1 MQDPA
6 EDGETRIMNKKICS
20 IGIVGALIFLLAGRL
35 SVLAAETVAS
45 YGYEVEEDQ
54 LILYVSDPGEVKQVK
69 SQVGTVESQS
79 VSFSSQKESRFPI
92 ETVILLDNSLSIR
105 EKYREGILQIIQELA
120 AGRTEGEK
128 FTIAVFGEN
137 IQFLVRG
144 SSDYTEI
151 RRALD
156 SITWEN
162 RETYLTDML
171 FELIQEMA
179 QEENAPFRRFVLIS
193 DGMDGASIGYTKE
206 ELNNIIEENPAP
218 IYTIGCVYKENEE
231 ALENMFSL
239 SRKTGGVSWLMDDLS
254 DPMEV
259 IEQVH
264 ETDAV
269 LRVTVKLPIEMC
281 DGSLKGVKL
290 TLINGIGEYETSVMA
305 TMPFAQVKE
314 TEIEEIPKGETDP
327 APVTV
332 PLETEQFST
341 SNEGSF
347 ESFSQSMVFPV
358 LVGVLLILT
367 AIAFVYAMKKR
378 KGNARE
384 DKKDNSEKEEN
395 PEENEGT
402 EFIDRGEDLE
412 NDGSTFMLW
421 KEKNYFKLYL
431 TDINDPGRRFE
442 IPLRDKV
449 VIGRN
454 AVESQVVLDYDKSV
468 SGRHCEIFVK
478 NNRFYVHDLMASN
491 TTGVNGK
498 QMEPGG
504 EMEIYSGC
512 ILTLGRLKIKV
523 EFR

>member
-1 MQDPA
+1 MRDPA
-6 EDGETRIMNKKICS
+6 EDGETRIMNKKIYLL
-20 IGIVGALIFLLAGRL
+20 GIVGALFFLLSGRL
-35 SVLAAETVAS
+35 NVLAAETVAS

-54 LILYVSDPGEVKQVK
+54 LILYVSDPGEVKQVN

-79 VSFSSQKESRFPI
+79 VSFSSQAESQFPI
-92 ETVILLDNSLSIR
+92 ETVILLDNSLSIQ
-105 EKYREGILQIIQELA
+105 EKYREGILQIMQELA

-137 IQFLVRG
+137 IQFLVRD

-156 SITWEN
+156 GITWEN

-179 QEENAPFRRFVLIS
+179 QEKNAPFRRFVLIS
-193 DGMDGASIGYTKE
+193 DGMDGASIGYTKG
-206 ELNNIIEENPAP
+206 ELDDIIEENSMP
-218 IYTIGCVYKENEE
+218 IYTIGCVYKENDE

-239 SRKTGGVSWLMDDLS
+239 SRKTGGFSWLMDDLS

-259 IEQVH
+259 VEKVH

-269 LRVTVKLPIEMC
+269 LRVTVKLPAEVC

-314 TEIEEIPKGETDP
+314 KEIEEIPKGETDS
-327 APVTV
+327 ATVTV

-341 SNEGSF
+341 RKEGAF
-347 ESFSQSMVFPV
+347 EGFSQSMVFPI

-367 AIAFVYAMKKR
+367 VIVFVYAIKKQ
-378 KGNARE
+378 KGNVRE
-384 DKKDNSEKEEN
+384 DKKDNLEKKVN
-395 PEENEGT
+395 PEENEET
-402 EFIDRGEDLE
+402 EFIDRDGDLG

-421 KEKNYFKLYL
+421 REKNYFKLYL
-431 TDINDPGRRFE
+431 TDINDPDRRFE

-454 AVESQVVLDYDKSV
+454 AVEAQVVLDYDKSV
-468 SGRHCEIFVK
+468 SGRHCEIFVR
-478 NNRFYVHDLMASN
+478 NNRFYVHDLIASN
-491 TTGVNGK
+491 CTGVNGK
-498 QMEPGG
+498 PMEPGG